1 MGRENVAGLDELF
14 QLFDE
19 KVTLADINASKYL
32 GKISAAIVQ
41 RRIDLKMT
49 QKEFAEYVD
58 VSQSMVSKW
67 ESSDYN
73 FTVKGLAE
81 LAEKLNM
88 ELYINFKN
96 YRESSGL
103 VREGDFSYWSSG
115 NSKFVSKSSN
125 IVSFKT
131 NRTKN
136 DWNANVNSP
145 LVYMT
150 QKEEM

>member
-67 ESSDYN
+67 ESEDYN
-73 FTVKGLAE
+73 FTIESLAQI
-81 LAEKLNM
+81 AEKL
-88 ELYINFKN
+88 ELNLEISLTPESDQYRKIQR
-96 YRESSGL
+96 RESKC
-103 VREGDFSYWSSG
+103 EWNG
-115 NSKFVSKSSN
+115 NIWKNKYKGN
-125 IVSFKT
+125 IVEL
-131 NRTKN
+131 NR
-136 DWNANVNSP
+136 AV
-145 LVYMT
+145 
-150 QKEEM
+150 